1 MPARKCVFVPLGGE
15 EFLVLLPGFDATV
28 VRSMA
33 ETVRG
38 KVADKAFKPGIE
50 LRASFG
56 AGVLDAGL
64 SLDKN
69 LTLIDNAL
77 TPLRSVG
84 VIRLL
89 WLGIR
94 ALIRAILVNP
104 SNHGSALARVR
115 FAESAPF
122 V

>member
-1 MPARKCVFVPLGGE
+1 MRPYAAGGE

-77 TPLRSVG
+77 YAAKECGRDQVVMVG
-84 VIRLL
+84 D
-89 WLGIR
+89 
-94 ALIRAILVNP
+94 
-104 SNHGSALARVR
+104 
-115 FAESAPF
+115 
-122 V
+122 

>member
-1 MPARKCVFVPLGGE
+1 MPARKYVFVPLGGE

-64 SLDKN
+64 SLDKRS
-69 LTLIDNAL
+69 TTRF

-94 ALIRAILVNP
+94 ALIRAILFNP
-104 SNHGSALARVR
+104 SNQIRPQCGQIRRV
-115 FAESAPF
+115 
-122 V
+122 